1 MLINRLHDPKK
12 SEVIYHYC
20 AAETFLNVIQRKTI
34 RFSDANLLNDAHE
47 VRWGYSVFI
56 KAVNELLNREGRY
69 KNAPP
74 IPREFFD
81 RIDEIWS
88 NSVFQI
94 SNFVACFSLDGDSLS
109 QWRAYADDGMGVTIG
124 FKTVEL
130 RRLPVQIY
138 EVLYDV
144 EQQTEEMTDA
154 LGSSFLEYQSMG
166 LQLDDKW
173 LRERS
178 VEIAASSIAL
188 KNPAWRD
195 EKEVRCHHL
204 VDAKLGRASWKL
216 EDGGGIRD
224 GRPLPG
230 QPIQFQARKGVI
242 VPFFDEPFEVS
253 DNHQPIL
260 EVVLGPRYPANPGA
274 LKFVLGNAGYHNVS
288 IRAAGSAYR

>member
-1 MLINRLHDPKK
+1 MLINRLHDQ
-12 SEVIYHYC
+12 SDNEVVYHYC
-20 AAETFLNVIQRKTI
+20 SAETFLNIIQRKTI

-69 KNAPP
+69 KNAPE
-74 IPREFFD
+74 IPQDFFD
-81 RIDEIWS
+81 SIDEIWS
-88 NSVFQI
+88 NSGLHT

-109 QWRAYADDGMGVTIG
+109 QWRAYADDGMGVAIG
-124 FKTVEL
+124 FKTKEL
-130 RRLPVQIY
+130 RRLPVQLY

-144 EQQTEEMTDA
+144 AKQTEEMADA
-154 LGSSFLEYQSMG
+154 LGASFLAYQSMG
-166 LQLDDKW
+166 QPDDKW
-173 LRERS
+173 LFQRA

-204 VDAKLGRASWKL
+204 VDTKLDRTSWRL

-224 GRPLPG
+224 GLPLPG

-242 VPFFDEPFEVS
+242 VPFLDEPFEVS
-253 DNHQPIL
+253 DDCQPIK
-260 EVVLGPRYPANPGA
+260 EIVLGPRYPASSGA
-274 LKFVLGNAGYHNVS
+274 LMFALGNAGYRSVS
-288 IRAAGSAYR
+288 IRTAGSRYR